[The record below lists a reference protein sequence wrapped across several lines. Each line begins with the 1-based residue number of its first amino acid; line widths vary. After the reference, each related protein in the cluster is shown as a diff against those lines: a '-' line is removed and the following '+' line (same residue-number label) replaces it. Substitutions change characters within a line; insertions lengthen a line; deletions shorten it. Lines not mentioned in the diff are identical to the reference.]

1 MINFFSK
8 RMRYVLRAL
17 LLIVFFAYTI
27 LSSFFSVTAVA
38 QEAKPCSEQLKR
50 ARGEII
56 INCSG
61 SNVCVA
67 TPAAIDNAV
76 PAANG
81 SSIYILGDSITVLSK
96 DEITDLIA
104 ASPKGFTLSKIN
116 SDGGRAITY
125 DSFSEVP
132 EPAGIESV
140 SNDASIIQGSDV
152 VVIAL
157 GTNSGNED
165 LSVQIP
171 ALILAVRN
179 TGFSGKIFW
188 VDMFFQSDTDKRDQR
203 NSVIESLHESEAYT
217 VIHASE
223 ANIELEPTDMIHPT
237 TAGQATFAKRIVD
250 TIGATPAVN
259 TKVQASNEGL
269 CQCSAKGGAITINT
283 TITWGEGV
291 WGPGAAIYRS
301 GESGPYTLEQWA
313 IHVLKNIA
321 RKTGISEDQL
331 VTEDKVVSLL
341 AWARA
346 EGGGV
351 NGNNGSFNPL
361 NTKLSHNDLSG
372 VNQGNAATDSN
383 SQGYPS
389 FDFGVEAIT
398 RGLFGRFQKRIGSA
412 FLQPNFPQDALI
424 EAIAGDFYSPDGS
437 SVVNRLETTYPG
449 DLPYATFSI
458 TGYDY
463 GGGIGD
469 RALYV
474 SALRDTLSY
483 VRQNYTDYASTI
495 LDGSPAGTAKPLV
508 FNPSGNTTSVAT
520 KNDKKCSQSDLGGG
534 TVLTSGY
541 AFPLEPQTK
550 DGISGIRVGQTFSEH
565 HDGTDAYDLMGPV
578 DADVYSIYAGTP
590 VRINTLFNN
599 VPGCS
604 SIQFKADDGFYYWYG
619 HLKNVVAIEGV
630 HINAGVKMAEVADES
645 FGSTCYGG
653 TPHLHIDRGCTTAAG
668 PQTGGRDECRDPDFI
683 PFLSKLYE
691 ELP

>member
-1 MINFFSK
+1 VAFIAFSLSIK
-8 RMRYVLRAL
+8 TP
-17 LLIVFFAYTI
+17 VF
-27 LSSFFSVTAVA
+27 A

-67 TPAAIDNAV
+67 TPTAANNAT

-81 SSIYILGDSITVLSK
+81 SSIYVLGDSITVLSK
-96 DEITDLIA
+96 DEITELIA
-104 ASPKGFTLSKIN
+104 ASPKGFTISKIN

-125 DSFSEVP
+125 DSFSDVP

-140 SNDASIIQGSDV
+140 SIDASIIQGSDV

-171 ALILAVRN
+171 ALITAVRD

-188 VDMFFQSDTDKRDQR
+188 VDMFFQSDTEERDNR
-203 NSVIESLHESEAYT
+203 NSVIESLHEPQVYT

-223 ANIELEPTDMIHPT
+223 ANIELEPTDQIHPT

-250 TIGATPAVN
+250 TISATPAVN
-259 TKVQASNEGL
+259 TKVQATNEGL
-269 CQCSAKGGAITINT
+269 CQCATGTSAVTINT

-291 WGPGAAIYRS
+291 WGSGATIYRS
-301 GESGPYTLEQWA
+301 GLSGPFTLEQWA

-351 NGNNGSFNPL
+351 NGHNGKFNPL
-361 NTKLSHNDLSG
+361 NTKLAHDDLQG
-372 VNQGNAATDSN
+372 VNEGNAATDSN

-398 RGLFGRFQKRIGSA
+398 RGLFGKYQKRIGSA
-412 FLQPNFPQDALI
+412 FLQPTFPQDALI

-437 SVVNRLETTYPG
+437 SVVNRLESIYPG

-458 TGYDY
+458 TGFDY

-469 RALYV
+469 RDLYV
-474 SALRDTLSY
+474 SALRDTLTY
-483 VRQNYTDYASTI
+483 VRQNYATYAATI
-495 LDGSPAGTAKPLV
+495 LDGSPAGEVAPLV
-508 FNPSGNTTSVAT
+508 FNPSGSTTGTSNTA
-520 KNDKKCSQSDLGGG
+520 NNKKCSQSDLGGG
-534 TVLTSGY
+534 TVQTNGY
-541 AFPLEPQTK
+541 AFPLEPQTR
-550 DGISGIRVGQTFSEH
+550 DGISGIHVGQTFSEH

-578 DADVYSIYAGTP
+578 DADVYAIYAGTP

-619 HLKNVVAIEGV
+619 HLKNVVVQEGV
-630 HINAGVKMAEVADES
+630 HIDAGVKMAEVADLS

-653 TPHLHIDRGCTTAAG
+653 TPHLHIDRGCTTADG
-668 PQTGGRDECRDPDFI
+668 PQTGGRDECRDPEFI